1 MNFVPNSFSNYI
13 RSSLHVILHK
23 NLFDNFPKSALLSSL
38 AVSVDGKGNEWVVA
52 VKVYMEPGVVGGST
66 GHCRLVR
73 CGAGEDPKMPITVVD
88 GPETGGV

>member
-23 NLFDNFPKSALLSSL
+23 DLFDNFPKSALLSSL

-52 VKVYMEPGVVGGST
+52 VNVYMEPGVVGGRA

-73 CGAGEDPKMPITVVD
+73 RVAADDLKTSISMVD
-88 GPETGGV
+88 RPVTGV